1 VEEDDHETNSG
12 SRYISRQNDS
22 NDDRQKDTVMPPSSS
37 VKQSIEF
44 TGNAREYFG
53 IWIANL
59 ILSIITLGIYSAWAK
74 VRRETYFKNNTKIR
88 DAGFGYHATGGQIF
102 KGRVIAFFVL
112 VVFNILSAVD
122 PIFALV
128 LLAGA
133 VFVVPWVLNSSLRF
147 AARMTSYRNVRF
159 NWQGTYWQTFWFFV
173 IAPFVGLI
181 SLGLLYPW
189 ITRSYYAYFA
199 NHHTYGTTRFASE
212 PKVRDFYLAFLL
224 GGILPAV
231 LITMLI
237 FCITMISVATTS
249 SLQNGVFPAVILL
262 LTVFFYALIF
272 SIAFIYRVLCRNLM
286 LRSAALGGVVGFDS
300 QISPTRFV
308 WIALSNLLVTILTV
322 GLMLPWAKVRM
333 YRYLSQ
339 STLISIEGDVDRFID
354 DARVSQ
360 GTFGEGLADLE
371 GVEVSI

>member
-1 VEEDDHETNSG
+1 MEEDDHETNSG
-12 SRYISRQNDS
+12 SRYISRQSDS

-59 ILSIITLGIYSAWAK
+59 ILSIITLGIYSAWAM

-88 DAGFGYHATGGQIF
+88 DAGVGYHATGGQIF
-102 KGRVIAFFVL
+102 KGRVIAFLVL

-133 VFVVPWVLNSSLRF
+133 VFVVPWVLNSSIRF

-173 IAPFVGLI
+173 VAPFVGLI

-212 PKVRDFYLAFLL
+212 PKVGDFYLAFLL

-237 FCITMISVATTS
+237 FCIKLISATTS

-262 LTVFFYALIF
+262 LTVFYALIF
-272 SIAFIYRVLCRNLM
+272 SMAFIYRVL
-286 LRSAALGGVVGFDS
+286 AG
-300 QISPTRFV
+300 
-308 WIALSNLLVTILTV
+308 
-322 GLMLPWAKVRM
+322 
-333 YRYLSQ
+333 
-339 STLISIEGDVDRFID
+339 TLC
-354 DARVSQ
+354 
-360 GTFGEGLADLE
+360 
-371 GVEVSI
+371 